1 MRHLANAPNARI
13 INNYASYAHI
23 DNHSPLAFVSLDQR
37 GYYTVYFTWYMIFNT
52 CLNLCFLIDT
62 FLSFFRAYRDEHGR
76 MVFSLRSIRR
86 HYIRSGWFFVNL
98 LASIPA
104 SSLVYGEA
112 KEAMDSGDTQPLD
125 NPNMRLY
132 FILELFKL
140 LRLLRIKKISES
152 PSSRFVA
159 SLPLQER
166 SCYVP
171 ILSAQ

>member
-1 MRHLANAPNARI
+1 MQMHRI
-13 INNYASYAHI
+13 RAYHHNYASNAHI
-23 DNHSPLAFVSLDQR
+23 DTRSPLAFVSLDQR
-37 GYYTVYFTWYMIFNT
+37 GYYTVYYTWYMIFNT

-104 SSLVYGEA
+104 SSLVYGAA
-112 KEAMDSGDTQPLD
+112 KEAMDTGDTQPLD

-140 LRLLRIKKISES
+140 LRLLRIKKIMK
-152 PSSRFVA
+152 SSYIMKRLWEKVNVEFA
-159 SLPLQER
+159 LT
-166 SCYVP
+166 
-171 ILSAQ
+171 AKFMFMMM